1 MLNDL
6 TRIFENLTIEKGKTS
21 AKKKESAKKT
31 AYWFNEKCK
40 EYYPDITDE
49 EIIEKARFAII
60 NIEIIKKYV
69 PKKKIKEDDTDKKAV
84 IVEPEI
90 IKYKRNTLKNIQNQ
104 LNHLFYTSNEIRS
117 YSTLSD
123 EFLEKSFPNWTKKE
137 RNSVIRIYE
146 NYFRLLINQDE
157 NAAYDRLVEGYTRIP
172 KQAINDINP
181 GYFIRMMKDLWS
193 INVLE
198 DEFKEDANIKKAQK
212 KWNSLLDGI
221 ADGAYDST
229 QKSAFTN
236 IENLNG
242 LPELSDEM
250 HEDFDTKDHVEK
262 IRDFARKVYSSS
274 SIRLSPQEQQYFELL
289 IDSSYFEEDT
299 PEERISFNALVQ
311 ERWRELGYND
321 DYGRKLLSRLR
332 AKLQSVPG
340 LKEGL
345 HFITLDTDNTEG
357 IEALDF
363 LLANIYIKTN
373 SNKLVAYQFS
383 PEELEKM
390 LELKK
395 ILQNE
400 DKNDAKK
407 PNFKFEIDRFP
418 KVYFK
423 NKLEDFNEALI
434 NELQTKNFD
443 EKNSDEKNSDE
454 KNSDEKNSDEE
465 ERKIRYVKFIKI
477 ELPNNIKNKIAN
489 HETLTDDEKKDL
501 FDLDEYVKH
510 PNFNIDS
517 LGSYNLFGGAKSE
530 GEIILYKDVI
540 EAYVKN
546 HDNIDEKDVR
556 LIVLMHELGHWVSH
570 WPIANN
576 VNWRI
581 GYNTGHKK
589 THEAIAQTIAY
600 WMIKGDENL
609 EKAFE
614 LMNPTKK
621 DSPYLLYEN
630 LISQDIS
637 EILNKIVDLRN
648 HHYLNDSAQYR
659 YLADSSLNYIDNPM
673 LMHLKT
679 CLIFNDSLEAISDY
693 TFGPETIKLIQDEI
707 KKELKEGVRKED
719 LDSLKECLND
729 LNISEKEELIFT
741 GEYDNIAFEK
751 SKDKTLYKLI
761 VLNLN
766 PVEDEDKKYVVW
778 KYEGDKVLKFNKETV
793 ELFSD
798 WEDYKNVEDKSN
810 FRAHVKFKDQAKLI
824 YKYIY
829 GNDDTAELSSDMGNL
844 GF

>member
-6 TRIFENLTIEKGKTS
+6 TRIFENLTIEKGKIS
-21 AKKKESAKKT
+21 DKKKESAKKL
-31 AYWFNEKCK
+31 ANWFNEKCK
-40 EYYPDITDE
+40 EYYPDITNE
-49 EIIEKARFAII
+49 EIIEKARYAII
-60 NIEIIKKYV
+60 NIEVIKKYV

-104 LNHLFYTSNEIRS
+104 LNHLFYNSNDIRS
-117 YSTLSD
+117 YLTLSD
-123 EFLEKSFPNWTKKE
+123 EFLEKTFPHWTKKE
-137 RNSVIRIYE
+137 RNSIIRIYE
-146 NYFRLLINQDE
+146 NYFRLLIKQDE

-172 KQAINDINP
+172 KQSINDISP
-181 GYFIRMMKDLWS
+181 GYFIRMMNSLWS

-198 DEFKEDANIKKAQK
+198 DEFKEDANIIKAQK

-221 ADGAYDST
+221 ADEAYDST

-250 HEDFDTKDHVEK
+250 YEDFDTKDHVEK

-274 SIRLSPQEQQYFELL
+274 SIRLSPQEKKYFELL
-289 IDSSYFEEDT
+289 INCSYFEDESNEPIDKKK
-299 PEERISFNALVQ
+299 SFLALVQ
-311 ERWRELGYND
+311 KRWVELGNKEVN
-321 DYGRKLLSRLR
+321 GRKLLSRLR
-332 AKLQSVPG
+332 EKLLSVPG
-340 LKEGL
+340 IKEGL

-363 LLANIYIKTN
+363 LLANMYTKTN

-400 DKNDAKK
+400 DKNDTKK

-423 NKLEDFNEALI
+423 NKLEELNESLI
-434 NELQTKNFD
+434 NELHT
-443 EKNSDEKNSDE
+443 KNSDK
-454 KNSDEKNSDEE
+454 EE
-465 ERKIRYVKFIKI
+465 GIFRYENCIKTD
-477 ELPNNIKNKIAN
+477 LPKNIKDKIAN
-489 HETLTDDEKKDL
+489 HETLTGVEKKDL
-501 FDLDEYVKH
+501 FDLDKYV
-510 PNFNIDS
+510 NSESFNINR
-517 LGSYNLFGGAKSE
+517 LGVYRSTKTKLGCLNVTNE
-530 GEIILYKDVI
+530 GKIILYKDVI

-576 VNWRI
+576 ANWRI

-589 THEAIAQTIAY
+589 TQEAIAQIIAY
-600 WMIKGDENL
+600 WMIKGDEDL

-621 DSPYLLYEN
+621 NSPYRLYEN
-630 LISQDIS
+630 LISQHIS
-637 EILNKIVDLRN
+637 EILNKIVDLRK

-679 CLIFNDSLEAISDY
+679 CLIFNDSLEAISDC
-693 TFGPETIKLIQDEI
+693 TLDPETIQLIQDEI
-707 KKELKEGVRKED
+707 KKELKEGVKKED
-719 LDSLKECLND
+719 LESLKECLND

-741 GEYDNIAFEK
+741 GKYDNIAFEK
-751 SKDKTLYKLI
+751 FEDKTLYKLI
-761 VLNLN
+761 VPNPN
-766 PVEDEDKKYVVW
+766 PVEGEDRNYVVW
-778 KYEGDKVLKFNKETV
+778 KYEGDKVLKFNKETD

-798 WEDYKNVEDKSN
+798 WVANENFKAKSK
-810 FRAHVKFKDQAKLI
+810 FRAQAKLI

-829 GNDDTAELSSDMGNL
+829 GDSSTAKLSADMGDL

>member
-6 TRIFENLTIEKGKTS
+6 TRIFENLTIEKGKIS
-21 AKKKESAKKT
+21 DKKKESAKKL
-31 AYWFNEKCK
+31 ANWFNEKCK
-40 EYYPDITDE
+40 EYYPDITNE
-49 EIIEKARFAII
+49 EIIEKARYAII

-69 PKKKIKEDDTDKKAV
+69 PKKKTKEDDTDKKV
-84 IVEPEI
+84 VKVEPEI

-104 LNHLFYTSNEIRS
+104 LNHLFYNSNDIRS

-123 EFLEKSFPNWTKKE
+123 EFLEKSFPHWTKKE

-146 NYFRLLINQDE
+146 NYFRLLIKQDE

-172 KQAINDINP
+172 KQSINNIRP
-181 GYFIRMMKDLWS
+181 GYFIRMMENLWS
-193 INVLE
+193 INVLK
-198 DEFKEDANIKKAQK
+198 DEFKEDANIIKAQQ

-221 ADGAYDST
+221 AKEAYDST

-262 IRDFARKVYSSS
+262 IRDFARKVYASS

-363 LLANIYIKTN
+363 LLANIYPNTN
-373 SNKLVAYQFS
+373 SNNLVAYRFS
-383 PEELEKM
+383 PEELLKM

-407 PNFKFEIDRFP
+407 PNLKFEIDRFP
-418 KVYFK
+418 EVYFK
-423 NKLEDFNEALI
+423 NMEV
-434 NELQTKNFD
+434 ELSYNPKIDDKYKQNGKID
-443 EKNSDEKNSDE
+443 LYKYVNSES
-454 KNSDEKNSDEE
+454 
-465 ERKIRYVKFIKI
+465 
-477 ELPNNIKNKIAN
+477 
-489 HETLTDDEKKDL
+489 
-501 FDLDEYVKH
+501 
-510 PNFNIDS
+510 FNINR
-517 LGSYNLFGGAKSE
+517 LGVYITSKTKLGCLNVTNE
-530 GEIILYKDVI
+530 GKIILYKDVI
-540 EAYVKN
+540 KVYAECKKIN
-546 HDNIDEKDVR
+546 EKDLR
-556 LIVLMHELGHWVSH
+556 LKVLLHELGHWVSH

-576 VNWRI
+576 SNWRI
-581 GYNTGHKK
+581 GYNTLHKK
-589 THEAIAQTIAY
+589 THEAIAQFIAY
-600 WMIKGDENL
+600 KLIEGNDKL
-609 EKAFE
+609 EDVFK
-614 LMNPTKK
+614 LMKPTKK

-637 EILNKIVDLRN
+637 EILNKIVDLRK

-679 CLIFNDSLEAISDY
+679 CLIFNDSLEAISDC
-693 TFGPETIKLIQDEI
+693 TLDPETIQLIQDEI
-707 KKELKEGVRKED
+707 KKELKEGVKKED
-719 LDSLKECLND
+719 LDSLKECLSD
-729 LNISEKEELIFT
+729 LKNVEKKTKNNEALIFT
-741 GEYDNIAFEK
+741 WEYRNVGPNRMELFRETFTPADFSPSDEFNEIQVDKYKDTMKNLGFFSAFEK
-751 SKDKTLYKLI
+751 YIEETGEITLYKLM
-761 VLNLN
+761 VPN
-766 PVEDEDKKYVVW
+766 PNREEGENPKYAIW
-778 KYEGDKVLKFNKETV
+778 IYKGDSITKLEITSSPTMNKFST
-793 ELFSD
+793 
-798 WEDYKNVEDKSN
+798 
-810 FRAHVKFKDQAKLI
+810 QAPLI
-824 YKYIY
+824 YNYLNIDKDVI
-829 GNDDTAELSSDMGNL
+829 DLVTDLGNL